1 MNYTAP
7 LCFGT
12 RDDQFGKFSS
22 PYSGKLASV
31 KLVHL
36 YGNVTCY
43 KRIPQYWSYWGC
55 GQYNSSHI
63 SIVITDS
70 NNSPIFFPSREFM
83 LDKSGTYSST
93 PGYDSLSPELV
104 LLALSNSPFVTRG
117 QELRVWY
124 GEDFNKKAKVYDNEG
139 KSCCDIYARFM

>member
-36 YGNVTCY
+36 HGYVTCY
-43 KRIPQYWSYWGC
+43 KGIPHYLSYWGC
-55 GQYNSSHI
+55 GQYNSPHI
-63 SIVITDS
+63 SLVITDS
-70 NNSPIFFPSREFM
+70 NNSILFPSREFM
-83 LDKSGTYSST
+83 LDKSGTWSSI

-104 LLALSNSPFVTRG
+104 LLALSNPPFVTRE

-124 GEDFNKKAKVYDNEG
+124 GEDLNKEAYEDDNEG
-139 KSCCDIYARFM
+139 KACCDIYARFM

>member
-1 MNYTAP
+1 MNTAP
-7 LCFGT
+7 LCFGA
-12 RDDQFGKFSS
+12 RDDQFGKFFS

-36 YGNVTCY
+36 HGYVTCD
-43 KRIPQYWSYWGC
+43 KRITQYSSYWGC
-55 GQYNSSHI
+55 GQYSPNI
-63 SIVITDS
+63 NIVITDS
-70 NNSPIFFPSREFM
+70 NNSVLFPSSEFIV
-83 LDKSGTYSST
+83 DKVGMWSSV
-93 PGYDSLSPELV
+93 PDYDSLSPELV
-104 LLALSNSPFVTRG
+104 LLALSNPPFVTRG

>member
-36 YGNVTCY
+36 YGNVTCN
-43 KRIPQYWSYWGC
+43 KRKPQCWAYWGC
-55 GQYNSSHI
+55 GQCNSPHI

-70 NNSPIFFPSREFM
+70 NNSILFPSREFM
-83 LDKSGTYSST
+83 LDKSGTYSFI

-104 LLALSNSPFVTRG
+104 LLALSNPPFVTRG

-124 GEDFNKKAKVYDNEG
+124 GEDFNKKAYVADNEG
-139 KSCCDIYARFM
+139 ESCCDIYARFM

>member
-43 KRIPQYWSYWGC
+43 KRIPQYWS
-55 GQYNSSHI
+55 SHI
-63 SIVITDS
+63 SLVITDS
-70 NNSPIFFPSREFM
+70 NNSILFPSREFM
-83 LDKSGTYSST
+83 LDKSGTYSSI

-104 LLALSNSPFVTRG
+104 LLALSNPPFVTRG

>member
-12 RDDQFGKFSS
+12 RDNQFGKFSS

-36 YGNVTCY
+36 HGYVTCY
-43 KRIPQYWSYWGC
+43 KGIPHYLSYWGC
-55 GQYNSSHI
+55 GQYNSPHI
-63 SIVITDS
+63 SLVITDS
-70 NNSPIFFPSREFM
+70 NNSILFPSREFM
-83 LDKSGTYSST
+83 LDKSGTYSSI

-104 LLALSNSPFVTRG
+104 LLALSNPPFVTRG

-124 GEDFNKKAKVYDNEG
+124 GEDLNKEAYEDDNEG
-139 KSCCDIYARFM
+139 KACCDIYARFM

>member
-36 YGNVTCY
+36 YGNVTCKKEY
-43 KRIPQYWSYWGC
+43 P
-55 GQYNSSHI
+55 
-63 SIVITDS
+63 SIGLIGVAVNTTLLI
-70 NNSPIFFPSREFM
+70 
-83 LDKSGTYSST
+83 
-93 PGYDSLSPELV
+93 
-104 LLALSNSPFVTRG
+104 LALS
-117 QELRVWY
+117 
-124 GEDFNKKAKVYDNEG
+124 
-139 KSCCDIYARFM
+139 

>member
-36 YGNVTCY
+36 HGNVTCY
-43 KRIPQYWSYWGC
+43 KGIPQYLSYWGC
-55 GQYNSSHI
+55 GQYYSSHI

-70 NNSPIFFPSREFM
+70 NNSILFPSREFM
-83 LDKSGTYSST
+83 LDKSGTWSSI

-104 LLALSNSPFVTRG
+104 LLALSNPPFVTRG